1 MPEREKNVQAEM
13 DALQLEE
20 MRYRIQEMRGRQ
32 NTREI
37 RRRSI
42 EESLRAERE
51 SRAQIQAL
59 CFHKKGG
66 MGVESLMQ
74 GNDSHYAVAKFILPT
89 GPQIVICMRCFK
101 LWTPPDPIPR
111 NASKDEVRD
120 YLLKVKEYQEAVAF
134 PTDNTTGGSQ
144 IYLVRDN
151 QTAA

>member
-1 MPEREKNVQAEM
+1 MPEKSIQSEM
-13 DALQLEE
+13 EALQLEE
-20 MRYRIQEMRGRQ
+20 MRYRVQEMRGRQ

-42 EESLRAERE
+42 EDSLRSERE
-51 SRAQIQAL
+51 NRDRTQAL
-59 CFHKKGG
+59 CWHKKGG

-101 LWTPPDPIPR
+101 LWKPPEPPPR
-111 NASKDEVRD
+111 NASGEEKRAYMLE
-120 YLLKVKEYQEAVAF
+120 VKEYQEAVAF

-144 IYLVRDN
+144 IYLVSQN